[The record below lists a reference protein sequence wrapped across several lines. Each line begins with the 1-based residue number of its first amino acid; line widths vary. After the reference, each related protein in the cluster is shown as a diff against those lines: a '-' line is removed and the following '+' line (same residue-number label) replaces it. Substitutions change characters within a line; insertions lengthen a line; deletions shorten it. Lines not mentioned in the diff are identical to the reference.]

1 MANTSLTL
9 GSHWEAFIKEQI
21 ASGRYGSASELV
33 RESLRLL
40 EQREVGL
47 QALRKAL
54 AEGEESAPAGALDM
68 TEIKRKARQKAGVAV
83 PNA

>member
-54 AEGEESAPAGALDM
+54 AEGEESASVGTLDM
-68 TEIKRKARQKAGVAV
+68 TEIKRKAREKAGVAV